1 MGGSWSNH
9 HFTPLLLII
18 VLIPRFM
25 IFYLSFIPSSYSL
38 NSFIPACFPVAN
50 DLIWFSSF
58 SADLLVKVLLT
69 VYSLLLKRS
78 IINHFFLLHVQIGVW
93 YSNNTLAMNSTS
105 LDINTSE
112 TLANKTLV
120 VTTIL
125 VRTSPGMTPWAV
137 WVWQHM
143 GGAFKGLLEMLPS
156 LVQVFLIQILH
167 MNRLDLLRAS
177 L

>member
-1 MGGSWSNH
+1 
-9 HFTPLLLII
+9 
-18 VLIPRFM
+18 M

-69 VYSLLLKRS
+69 VSSLLLKRS
-78 IINHFFLLHVQIGVW
+78 IIYFIFLLHVQIGVW

-125 VRTSPGMTPWAV
+125 VRTSPWAV

-143 GGAFKGLLEMLPS
+143 GGAFKGLLEMWRS
-156 LVQVFLIQILH
+156 LVQAFLIQILH

-177 L
+177 LWTKFCIKVS